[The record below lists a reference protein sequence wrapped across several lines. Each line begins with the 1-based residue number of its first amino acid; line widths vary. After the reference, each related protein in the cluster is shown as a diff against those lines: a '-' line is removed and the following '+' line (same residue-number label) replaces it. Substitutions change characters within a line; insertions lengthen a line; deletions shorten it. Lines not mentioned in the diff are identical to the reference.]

1 MSEYNNTSERRY
13 HAEEAYT
20 ASAVILEEKRRR
32 RREPRRAGRTA
43 ALFILFAVLCIGIAV
58 ACALLMINYNFTLE
72 SGEGISIHI
81 TKRNTPAPNE
91 HRADISSLLDPEE
104 DAADNTVPAAEVFP
118 WNGSK
123 LDINENAAE
132 APEKLSYQQ
141 IYEKCVKSI
150 VSISVSQDMMN
161 YEAAGSG
168 IIMSSDGCIIADA
181 FALSKFSDIKVR
193 LYSGEIYNA
202 ALAASDPASG
212 LAVLK
217 IDATKLVP
225 ADFAYSSD
233 LRVGDSVVTISN
245 PVEGSF
251 TLSPG
256 IVSSGEQEL
265 SFRGYS
271 LSVFQTN
278 AFCGSYCSAVIDG
291 SGNVVGIGSLAFTAE
306 KRLNGLYFVL
316 PVRTVKAVVDDLL
329 EYGYVTG
336 RPTLGLVLRD
346 IPASA
351 SVFYGMP
358 KGVFISEVY
367 ESSDAAKKGVRAG
380 DIIVSFNSRPVSSV
394 LALNELKNKCSV
406 GDAVTLEI
414 IRNDEQLSFE
424 IILEDYSVALD

>member
-1 MSEYNNTSERRY
+1 M
-13 HAEEAYT
+13 
-20 ASAVILEEKRRR
+20 
-32 RREPRRAGRTA
+32 G
-43 ALFILFAVLCIGIAV
+43 G
-58 ACALLMINYNFTLE
+58 
-72 SGEGISIHI
+72 
-81 TKRNTPAPNE
+81 
-91 HRADISSLLDPEE
+91 
-104 DAADNTVPAAEVFP
+104 
-118 WNGSK
+118 
-123 LDINENAAE
+123 
-132 APEKLSYQQ
+132 
-141 IYEKCVKSI
+141 
-150 VSISVSQDMMN
+150 
-161 YEAAGSG
+161 
-168 IIMSSDGCIIADA
+168 
-181 FALSKFSDIKVR
+181 
-193 LYSGEIYNA
+193 
-202 ALAASDPASG
+202 
-212 LAVLK
+212 
-217 IDATKLVP
+217 
-225 ADFAYSSD
+225 
-233 LRVGDSVVTISN
+233 SVVTISN